1 MRISL
6 MVKTKRMDKLEY
18 IPGDLVM
25 TNGIPVGTKKG
36 IVYQVTESN
45 ADKYRAV
52 EDGNAFTELKGSV
65 TLSNLKGKTIVDD
78 GFLFCDSGAWVKDIV
93 PIPISPELLE
103 KNGWREEKGDYINDS
118 YHIRLCEKIDGY
130 SAYKVVNDAI
140 VWLRDVESVS
150 DLQHLF
156 FGLNLNS
163 EMEV

>member
-52 EDGNAFTELKGSV
+52 EDGNVFTELKGSV

-103 KNGWREEKGDYINDS
+103 KNGWREEKCDYINDN
-118 YHIRLCEKIDGY
+118 YHIRQCEKIDGY
-130 SAYKVVNDAI
+130 SVYKVVNDAI

-156 FGLNLNS
+156 FGLNLNF

>member
-1 MRISL
+1 
-6 MVKTKRMDKLEY
+6 MDKLY

-93 PIPISPELLE
+93 PIPIAPELLE
-103 KNGWREEKGDYINDS
+103 KNGWREEKDDYINDS

>member
-1 MRISL
+1 
-6 MVKTKRMDKLEY
+6 
-18 IPGDLVM
+18 M

-93 PIPISPELLE
+93 PIPIAPELLE
-103 KNGWREEKGDYINDS
+103 KNGWREEKDDYINDS

>member
-52 EDGNAFTELKGSV
+52 EDGNVFTELKGSV

-103 KNGWREEKGDYINDS
+103 KNGWREEKCDYINDN
-118 YHIRLCEKIDGY
+118 YHIRQCEKIDGY
-130 SAYKVVNDAI
+130 LAYKVVNDAI
-140 VWLRDVESVS
+140 VWLRDVESVL

-156 FGLNLNS
+156 FGLNLNF

>member
-1 MRISL
+1 
-6 MVKTKRMDKLEY
+6 MDKLY

-93 PIPISPELLE
+93 PIPIAPELLE
-103 KNGWREEKGDYINDS
+103 KNGWREEKDDYINDS

-150 DLQHLF
+150 DLKDLF

>member
-1 MRISL
+1 MKISL

-52 EDGNAFTELKGSV
+52 EDGNVFTELKGSV

-103 KNGWREEKGDYINDS
+103 KNGWREEKCDYINDN
-118 YHIRLCEKIDGY
+118 YHIRQCEKIDGY
-130 SAYKVVNDAI
+130 SVYKVVNDAI

-156 FGLNLNS
+156 FGLNLNF

>member
-52 EDGNAFTELKGSV
+52 EDGNVFTELKGSV

-103 KNGWREEKGDYINDS
+103 KNGWREEKCDYINDN
-118 YHIRLCEKIDGY
+118 YHIRQCEKIDGY

-140 VWLRDVESVS
+140 VWLRDVESVL

-156 FGLNLNS
+156 FGLNLNF

>member
-18 IPGDLVM
+18 IPGDLVI

-93 PIPISPELLE
+93 PIAPELLE
-103 KNGWREEKGDYINDS
+103 KNGWRK
-118 YHIRLCEKIDGY
+118 R
-130 SAYKVVNDAI
+130 
-140 VWLRDVESVS
+140 
-150 DLQHLF
+150 
-156 FGLNLNS
+156 
-163 EMEV
+163 

>member
-52 EDGNAFTELKGSV
+52 EDGNVFTELKGSV

-103 KNGWREEKGDYINDS
+103 KNGWREEKCDYINDN

-156 FGLNLNS
+156 FGLNLNF